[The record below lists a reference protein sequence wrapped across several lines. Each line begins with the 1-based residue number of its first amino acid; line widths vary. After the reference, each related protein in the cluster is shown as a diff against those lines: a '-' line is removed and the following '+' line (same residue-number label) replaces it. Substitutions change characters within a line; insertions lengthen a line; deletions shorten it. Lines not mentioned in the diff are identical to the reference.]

1 MNIKQQGQDKILFIS
16 VIALISFGLFML
28 FSASWVKSLEITGEE
43 SRTYFLRSQM
53 IKLIPAFFIFILL
66 TKINYRKFQFLSPYL
81 LFTSFLL
88 LLYTKLQGCSGDS
101 CRWLSIGPISFQTSD
116 VARFSI
122 IIFLASYI
130 DNNYKYMKQ
139 FVKGIFYPMLA
150 ILPIALMII
159 IQPDNSTSLILL
171 LIAFTML
178 FIGGASFIQLATI
191 GVLSVGTIG
200 IFILNEKNY
209 VWRRILQFMEDS
221 SSSSAS
227 IGYQSEQ
234 ALIGLQQGGL
244 SGMGIGESI
253 QKYSYLPETH
263 TDFIFAIIGEELG
276 FIAGSIL
283 MLVYYII
290 FYRAVQ
296 ISKKSNDIFGIML
309 SIGFGLSI
317 TIYALINIGVVM
329 RVIPVTGVPLPFIS
343 YGGSSLIINLMMIAI
358 LLNISKAQRKLNV
371 KRWRLRVNA

>member
-1 MNIKQQGQDKILFIS
+1 MNIKEQKQDRLLFIS

-28 FSASWVKSLEITGEE
+28 FSASWVKSLEITGGE
-43 SRTYFLRSQM
+43 SRTYFLVSQM
-53 IKLIPAFFIFILL
+53 IKLVPAFFIFIFF
-66 TKINYRKFQFLSPYL
+66 TKINYRKLQFISPYL
-81 LFTSFLL
+81 LFLSFLL
-88 LLYTKLQGCSGDS
+88 LVYTQFQGCNGDS

-116 VARFSI
+116 IARFSVI
-122 IIFLASYI
+122 LFLASYI

-139 FVKGIFYPMLA
+139 FVKGIFYPLLA

-159 IQPDNSTSLILL
+159 VQPDNSTTLILL
-171 LIAFTML
+171 IITYAML
-178 FIGGASFIQLATI
+178 FVGGASFIQLATI

-209 VWRRILQFMEDS
+209 ALGRILSFIDPA
-221 SSSSAS
+221 SSAS
-227 IGYQSEQ
+227 VGYQSNQ
-234 ALIGLQQGGL
+234 ALIGLKQGGL

-276 FIAGSIL
+276 FIAGSLL

-317 TIYALINIGVVM
+317 TIYAFINIGVVIGL
-329 RVIPVTGVPLPFIS
+329 VPVTGVPLPFIS
-343 YGGSSLIINLMMIAI
+343 YGGSSLITNLMMIAI

>member
-1 MNIKQQGQDKILFIS
+1 MNIKEQGQDKILFIS

-28 FSASWVKSLEITGEE
+28 FSASWVKSLEITGGE
-43 SRTYFLRSQM
+43 SRTYFLVSQM
-53 IKLIPAFFIFILL
+53 IKLIPAFFIFVLL
-66 TKINYRKFQFLSPYL
+66 TKINYRKLQFLSPYL
-81 LFTSFLL
+81 LFISFVL
-88 LLYTKLQGCSGDS
+88 LLYTKFQGCNGDS

-116 VARFSI
+116 LARFSM

-139 FVKGIFYPMLA
+139 FVKGIFYPIIS

-159 IQPDNSTSLILL
+159 IQPDNSTTLILL

-178 FIGGASFIQLATI
+178 FVGGASFIQLATV
-191 GVLSVGTIG
+191 GLLSVGTIG

-209 VWRRILQFMEDS
+209 VLRRILEFIDS
-221 SSSSAS
+221 PSSSAS
-227 IGYQSEQ
+227 VGYQSEQ
-234 ALIGLQQGGL
+234 ALIGLKQGGF

-283 MLVYYII
+283 MLVYYMI

-317 TIYALINIGVVM
+317 TIYALINIGVVIG
-329 RVIPVTGVPLPFIS
+329 VIPVTGVPLPFIS

-358 LLNISKAQRKLNV
+358 LLNISRAQRKLNV
-371 KRWRLRVNA
+371 KKWRLRVNA

>member
-1 MNIKQQGQDKILFIS
+1 MNIKEQKQDRLLFMS

-28 FSASWVKSLEITGEE
+28 FSASWVKSLEITGGE
-43 SRTYFLRSQM
+43 SRTYFLVNQM
-53 IKLIPAFFIFILL
+53 IKLIPAFFIFIFF
-66 TKINYRKFQFLSPYL
+66 TKINYRKLQLISPYL

-88 LLYTKLQGCSGDS
+88 LVYTQFQGCNGDS

-116 VARFSI
+116 IARFSVI
-122 IIFLASYI
+122 LFLASYI

-139 FVKGIFYPMLA
+139 FVKGIFYPLSA
-150 ILPIALMII
+150 ILPIAFIII
-159 IQPDNSTSLILL
+159 IQPDNSTTLILL
-171 LIAFTML
+171 IIAYAML
-178 FIGGASFIQLATI
+178 FVGGASFIQLLTI
-191 GVLSVGTIG
+191 GVLSVGAMG

-209 VWRRILQFMEDS
+209 ALGRILSFMDPT
-221 SSSSAS
+221 SSAN
-227 IGYQSEQ
+227 IGYQSNQ
-234 ALIGLQQGGL
+234 ALISLKQGGL

-276 FIAGSIL
+276 FVAGSLL

-296 ISKKSNDIFGIML
+296 ISKRSNDIFGIML

-317 TIYALINIGVVM
+317 TIYAFINIGVVIGL
-329 RVIPVTGVPLPFIS
+329 VPVTGVPLPFIS
-343 YGGSSLIINLMMIAI
+343 YGGSSLITNLMMIAI

-371 KRWRLRVNA
+371 KRWRLRVDV

>member
-1 MNIKQQGQDKILFIS
+1 MNIKEQRQDRFLFIS

-28 FSASWVKSLEITGEE
+28 FSASWVKSLEITGGE
-43 SRTYFLRSQM
+43 SRTYFLVSQM
-53 IKLIPAFFIFILL
+53 IKLIPAFFIFIFF
-66 TKINYRKFQFLSPYL
+66 TKINYRKLQFVSPYL
-81 LFTSFLL
+81 LFISFLL
-88 LLYTKLQGCSGDS
+88 LIYTQFQGCNGDS

-116 VARFSI
+116 IARFSVI
-122 IIFLASYI
+122 LFLANYI

-139 FVKGIFYPMLA
+139 FVKGIFYPLLA
-150 ILPIALMII
+150 TLPIALMII
-159 IQPDNSTSLILL
+159 IQPDNSTTLILL
-171 LIAFTML
+171 IITYAML
-178 FIGGASFIQLATI
+178 FVGGASIIQLATI
-191 GVLSVGTIG
+191 GVLSIGFIG
-200 IFILNEKNY
+200 IFILNQKNY
-209 VWRRILQFMEDS
+209 ALGRILSFLDPA
-221 SSSSAS
+221 SSATV
-227 IGYQSEQ
+227 GYQSNQ
-234 ALIGLQQGGL
+234 ALIGLKQGGL

-276 FIAGSIL
+276 FIVGSLL

-317 TIYALINIGVVM
+317 TIYAFINIGVVIGL
-329 RVIPVTGVPLPFIS
+329 VPVTGVPLPFIS
-343 YGGSSLIINLMMIAI
+343 YGGSSLITNLMMIAI

-371 KRWRLRVNA
+371 KRWRLRVDA

>member
-1 MNIKQQGQDKILFIS
+1 MNIKEQKQDRLLFMS

-28 FSASWVKSLEITGEE
+28 FSASWVKSLEITGGE
-43 SRTYFLRSQM
+43 SRTYFLVSQM
-53 IKLIPAFFIFILL
+53 IKLIPAFFIFIFF
-66 TKINYRKFQFLSPYL
+66 TKINYRKLQLISPYL
-81 LFTSFLL
+81 LFISFLL
-88 LLYTKLQGCSGDS
+88 LVYTQFQGCNGDS

-116 VARFSI
+116 IARFSVI
-122 IIFLASYI
+122 LFLASYI

-139 FVKGIFYPMLA
+139 FVKGIFYPLLA
-150 ILPIALMII
+150 ILPIAFMII
-159 IQPDNSTSLILL
+159 IQPDNSTTLILL
-171 LIAFTML
+171 IIAYAML
-178 FIGGASFIQLATI
+178 FVGGASFIQLLTI
-191 GVLSVGTIG
+191 GVLSVGSMG

-209 VWRRILQFMEDS
+209 ALGRILSFMDPT
-221 SSSSAS
+221 SSAS
-227 IGYQSEQ
+227 IGYQSNQ
-234 ALIGLQQGGL
+234 ALIGLKQGGL

-276 FIAGSIL
+276 FVAGSLL

-296 ISKKSNDIFGIML
+296 ISKRSNDIFGIML

-317 TIYALINIGVVM
+317 TIYAFINIGVVIGL
-329 RVIPVTGVPLPFIS
+329 VPVTGVPLPFIS
-343 YGGSSLIINLMMIAI
+343 YGGSSLITNLMMIAI

-371 KRWRLRVNA
+371 KRWRLRVDV

>member
-1 MNIKQQGQDKILFIS
+1 MNIKEQKQDRLLFIS

-28 FSASWVKSLEITGEE
+28 FSASWVKSLEITGGE
-43 SRTYFLRSQM
+43 SRTYFLVSQM
-53 IKLIPAFFIFILL
+53 IKLVPAFFIFIFF
-66 TKINYRKFQFLSPYL
+66 TKINYRKLQFISPYL
-81 LFTSFLL
+81 LFLSFLL
-88 LLYTKLQGCSGDS
+88 LVYTQFQGCNVDS

-116 VARFSI
+116 IARFSVI
-122 IIFLASYI
+122 LFLASYI

-139 FVKGIFYPMLA
+139 FVKGIFYPLLA
-150 ILPIALMII
+150 ILPIAIMII
-159 IQPDNSTSLILL
+159 VQPDNSTTLILL
-171 LIAFTML
+171 IITYAML
-178 FIGGASFIQLATI
+178 FVGGASFIQLATI

-209 VWRRILQFMEDS
+209 ALGRILSFIDPA
-221 SSSSAS
+221 SSAS
-227 IGYQSEQ
+227 VGYQSNQ
-234 ALIGLQQGGL
+234 ALIGLKQGGL

-276 FIAGSIL
+276 FIAGSLL

-317 TIYALINIGVVM
+317 TIYAFINIGVVIGL
-329 RVIPVTGVPLPFIS
+329 VPVTGVPLPFIS
-343 YGGSSLIINLMMIAI
+343 YGGSSLITNLMMIAI

>member
-1 MNIKQQGQDKILFIS
+1 MNIKEQRQDRFLFIS

-28 FSASWVKSLEITGEE
+28 FSASWVKSLEITGGE
-43 SRTYFLRSQM
+43 SRTYFLVSQM
-53 IKLIPAFFIFILL
+53 IKLIPAFFIFIFF
-66 TKINYRKFQFLSPYL
+66 TKINYRKLQFVSPYL
-81 LFTSFLL
+81 LFISFLL
-88 LLYTKLQGCSGDS
+88 LIYTQFQGCNGDS

-116 VARFSI
+116 IARFSVI
-122 IIFLASYI
+122 LFLANYI

-139 FVKGIFYPMLA
+139 FVKGIFYPLLA
-150 ILPIALMII
+150 TLPIALMII
-159 IQPDNSTSLILL
+159 IQPDNSTTLILL
-171 LIAFTML
+171 IITYAML
-178 FIGGASFIQLATI
+178 FVGGASIIQLATI
-191 GVLSVGTIG
+191 GVLSIGVIG
-200 IFILNEKNY
+200 IFILNQKNY
-209 VWRRILQFMEDS
+209 ALGRILSFLDPAA
-221 SSSSAS
+221 SSATV
-227 IGYQSEQ
+227 GYQSNQ
-234 ALIGLQQGGL
+234 ALIGLKQGGL

-276 FIAGSIL
+276 FIVGSLL

-317 TIYALINIGVVM
+317 TIYAFINIGVVIGL
-329 RVIPVTGVPLPFIS
+329 VPVTGVPLPFIS
-343 YGGSSLIINLMMIAI
+343 YGGSSLITNLMMIAI

-371 KRWRLRVNA
+371 KRWRLRVDA

>member
-1 MNIKQQGQDKILFIS
+1 MNIKEQGQDRFLFMA

-28 FSASWVKSLEITGEE
+28 FSASWVKSLEITGGE
-43 SRTYFLRSQM
+43 SRTYFLVSQM

-66 TKINYRKFQFLSPYL
+66 TKINYRRLQFFSPYL
-81 LFTSFLL
+81 LFISFLL
-88 LLYTKLQGCSGDS
+88 LVYTRLQGCDGDS

-116 VARFSI
+116 IARFSMILVIPLLI
-122 IIFLASYI
+122 IS
-130 DNNYKYMKQ
+130 
-139 FVKGIFYPMLA
+139 
-150 ILPIALMII
+150 PIAFMII
-159 IQPDNSTSLILL
+159 IQPDNSTTLILL
-171 LIAFTML
+171 MIAFTLL
-178 FIGGASFIQLATI
+178 FVGGASLIQLATI

-209 VWRRILQFMEDS
+209 ALGRILSFIDP
-221 SSSSAS
+221 SSSAS
-227 IGYQSEQ
+227 IGYQSNQ
-234 ALIGLQQGGL
+234 ALIGLKQGGL
-244 SGMGIGESI
+244 TGMGIGESI

-263 TDFIFAIIGEELG
+263 TDFIFAIIGEEMG
-276 FIAGSIL
+276 FITGSIL

-296 ISKKSNDIFGIML
+296 ISKKSNDIFGIIL

-317 TIYALINIGVVM
+317 TIYAFINIGVVIGI
-329 RVIPVTGVPLPFIS
+329 IPVTGVPLPFIS
-343 YGGSSLIINLMMIAI
+343 YGGSSLIINLMMVAI

>member
-1 MNIKQQGQDKILFIS
+1 MNIKEQKQDRLLFIS
-16 VIALISFGLFML
+16 VISLISFGLFML
-28 FSASWVKSLEITGEE
+28 FSASWVKSLEITGGE
-43 SRTYFLRSQM
+43 SRTYFLVSQM
-53 IKLIPAFFIFILL
+53 IKLVPAFFIFIFF
-66 TKINYRKFQFLSPYL
+66 TKINYRKLQFISPYL
-81 LFTSFLL
+81 LFLSFLL
-88 LLYTKLQGCSGDS
+88 LIYTQLQGCNGDS

-116 VARFSI
+116 IARFSVI
-122 IIFLASYI
+122 LFLASYI

-139 FVKGIFYPMLA
+139 FVKGIFYPLLA

-159 IQPDNSTSLILL
+159 VQPDNSTTLILL
-171 LIAFTML
+171 IITYAML
-178 FIGGASFIQLATI
+178 FVGGASFIQLATI

-209 VWRRILQFMEDS
+209 ALGRILSFIDPA
-221 SSSSAS
+221 SSAS
-227 IGYQSEQ
+227 VGYQSNQ
-234 ALIGLQQGGL
+234 ALIGLKQGGL

-276 FIAGSIL
+276 FIAGSLL

-317 TIYALINIGVVM
+317 TIYAFINIGVVIGL
-329 RVIPVTGVPLPFIS
+329 VPVTGVPLPFIS
-343 YGGSSLIINLMMIAI
+343 YGGSSLITNLMMIAI